1 MRLWSPGAF
10 VGTQLAVFNRRYFL
24 SAALLAFAIVS
35 SYAYAEFPYD
45 NLCPIEDGGGGLE
58 VSGSVPVT
66 FWNGT
71 AGAINVPGT
80 NSPAMFCRQNYWL
93 IPGFNFPALP
103 SAQELS
109 QGDWMTESQ
118 ELLVTIF
125 GWTSLAALVIFVLV
139 VFGNAIMNT
148 VRMLFSGEVQNYGVD
163 QKIDF
168 SSIQEISGY
177 IPQVKVGGFL
187 FPFLATDTDSID
199 KDFLIGWKDQNRTYD
214 DWNLIYDVKYE
225 GMKRRRTQDGD
236 GAEQGAD
243 NSGVDGVGERK
254 SHVPKHPIFSLCKHY
269 PPEWYRK
276 RKAEAQRESEV

>member
-1 MRLWSPGAF
+1 MRLWSPGALI
-10 VGTQLAVFNRRYFL
+10 GTQLAVFNRRYFL

-45 NLCPIEDGGGGLE
+45 NLCDPVENDGGGLE
-58 VSGSVPVT
+58 VSGIVSVT

-71 AGAINVPGT
+71 AGEINVPGT
-80 NSPAMFCRQNYWL
+80 NSPATFCRMNYWL

-109 QGDWMTESQ
+109 QGEWMSESQ

-125 GWTSLAALVIFVLV
+125 GWSSLAALVIFVLV
-139 VFGNAIMNT
+139 VFGNAITNA
-148 VRMLFSGEVQNYGVD
+148 VRTLFSGEVQNFQVD

-187 FPFLATDTDSID
+187 FPFLATDVEGID
-199 KDFLIGWKDQNRTYD
+199 KDFLIGWKDPHGTYD
-214 DWNLIYDVKYE
+214 DWNLIYDVK
-225 GMKRRRTQDGD
+225 KRMETQDGD
-236 GAEQGAD
+236 GTESHGD
-243 NSGVDGVGERK
+243 SGERGK
-254 SHVPKHPIFSLCKHY
+254 DVPEHPIFSLCKHY
-269 PPEWYRK
+269 PPQWYIR
-276 RKAEAQRESEV
+276 RREQKQTL